1 MKKNELEMILQE
13 GEGYKIE
20 FKKSV
25 NSDLSKE
32 LAAMANSSGGR
43 IFIGINDDNEIIGT
57 EKTNKL
63 LSQIQDMASSCDPG
77 VAIEIESFEN
87 ILIVHVKEGMN
98 KPYRANK
105 GFYFRNGANSQ
116 KMTTREITE
125 YIQAEGKVRFDEILR
140 DDLDIKNILD
150 IGLLDEFLHK
160 ANISKTLDNFSI
172 LHNLS
177 VLSYRDNVPFLNNA
191 GVLFFTKEPVNYL
204 FHTIVTCVLF
214 KGTERH
220 TILDKKDFS
229 RDIVENIENTMVFL
243 KQHLKLRYEITSL
256 RRKEIPEI
264 PEVALREAVIN
275 AVCHRD
281 YFEKGA
287 NVLVAIFDDKV
298 EITNPGGLPKGLSS
312 KDFGKKSIARNPI
325 IASLF
330 QRNGYIEKMGTGI
343 SRIRTAAKESGI
355 QEPVFSF
362 NTFFTVEFPREI
374 PDAEEKTSGITTQ
387 EKVPQIKADE

>member
-1 MKKNELEMILQE
+1 MTRNELEMILQE
-13 GEGYKIE
+13 GEGYKLE
-20 FKKSV
+20 FKENL
-25 NSDLSKE
+25 NSDLSKG

-43 IFIGINDDNEIIGT
+43 IFIGINDRNEVSGI
-57 EKTNKL
+57 KRTNKL
-63 LSQIQDMASSCDPG
+63 LSRIQDMASQCDPR
-77 VAIEIESFEN
+77 VVIEIEPFDN
-87 ILIVHVKEGMN
+87 ILIIHVKEGLN

-105 GFYFRNGANSQ
+105 GFYIRNGANSQ

-125 YIQAEGKVRFDEILR
+125 FIQAEGKVRFDEILR
-140 DDLDIKNILD
+140 DDLDTNSILD
-150 IGLLDEFLHK
+150 IGLLDQFLQEAGINK
-160 ANISKTLDNFSI
+160 ALDNYSI
-172 LHNLS
+172 LHNLA

-204 FHTIVTCVLF
+204 FHTVVTCVLF

-229 RDIVENIENTMVFL
+229 RNIVENIENTMVFL
-243 KQHLKLRYEITSL
+243 QQHLKLRYEITSL
-256 RRKEIPEI
+256 RRKEILEI
-264 PEVALREAVIN
+264 PEIALREAVIN

-287 NVLVAIFDDKV
+287 NVLVAIFDDRV
-298 EITNPGGLPKGLSS
+298 EITNPGGLPKGLSA
-312 KDFGKKSIARNPI
+312 KDFGKKSISRNPV

-362 NTFFTVEFPREI
+362 NTFFTVEFPRET
-374 PDAEEKTSGITTQ
+374 AEVKYKTSGKTTQ
-387 EKVPQIKADE
+387 E